1 MQVGSAGPLGQLTV
15 VFVFLQETKKIVPA
29 AKKRYRS
36 FFITTEKQK
45 LSQ

>member
-15 VFVFLQETKKIVPA
+15 VFVFLQENKKIVPA